1 MKSNPLQQVNIV
13 SRVLLG
19 FLFVYHGLVPKI
31 LWLSAAEV
39 HLVDVSGIGISATLI
54 SPLAGV
60 LEILLGCAIVV
71 LRKLDFLI
79 YAAAASLLGLL
90 AYVAVMSPGFL
101 VEAFN
106 PVTTNI
112 LGIGLCYLILLTQRY
127 EDVSLELLEGDG
139 EKG

>member
-31 LWLSAAEV
+31 LWLSTAEV

-112 LGIGLCYLILLTQRY
+112 LGMGLCYLILLTQRY

>member
-1 MKSNPLQQVNIV
+1 MNSNPLQQVNIV

-19 FLFVYHGLVPKI
+19 FLFIYHGLVPKI
-31 LWLSAAEV
+31 LWLSTAEV
-39 HLVDVSGIGISATLI
+39 HLVDVSGIGISATVI

-60 LEILLGCAIVV
+60 LEILLGCAIIV
-71 LRKLDFLI
+71 LRKFDFLI

-90 AYVAVMSPGFL
+90 AYVAAMSPSFL
-101 VEAFN
+101 IEAFN

-127 EDVSLELLEGDG
+127 ENRS
-139 EKG
+139 

>member
-1 MKSNPLQQVNIV
+1 MKNNKLLHINLA

-19 FLFVYHGLVPKI
+19 FLFIYHGLVPKI
-31 LWLSAAEV
+31 LWLSAAEI
-39 HLVDVSGIGISATLI
+39 HLVDISGLGISAMII

-60 LEILLGCAIVV
+60 LEILLGCAIIF

-90 AYVAVMSPGFL
+90 AYVAVMSPSYL
-101 VEAFN
+101 IDAFN

-112 LGIGLCYLILLTQRY
+112 LGIGLCYLILLSQQP
-127 EDVSLELLEGDG
+127 EVV
-139 EKG
+139 